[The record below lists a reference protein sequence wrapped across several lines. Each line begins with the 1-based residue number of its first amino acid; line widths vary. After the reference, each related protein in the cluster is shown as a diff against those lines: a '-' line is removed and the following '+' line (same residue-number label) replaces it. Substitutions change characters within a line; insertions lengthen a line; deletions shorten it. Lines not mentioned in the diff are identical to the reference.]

1 MNVSRRSL
9 ILGAAGAGAAVA
21 VPTLL
26 PFRADS
32 GAPARLP
39 ASKFPEM
46 FTVPFAHAPV
56 AQPIRRDAT
65 TDYYRIS
72 LEQFTAELL
81 PGIATSMYGY
91 NGSFPGPTIRA
102 TRGRTVIA
110 RFENNLPS
118 MHPAW
123 AYESFANIHL
133 HGGAS
138 LPQYDGYASDIIHP
152 GHYKDYVWLNTECGR
167 SAWYHDH
174 AMHHTSLNVY
184 AGLAGRYLVDDPAEF
199 ALGLPRGEF
208 DVSLQLSD
216 AMFQADGGLYA
227 SLVNTKGL
235 WGDVLLVNGRPWPVM
250 KVKRRK
256 YRFRMVNACGSR
268 TFFLRLSTGDP
279 MVVVGSDAGLAPAP
293 IPVPAFRITNGER
306 YDFVV
311 DFAEYPAGTRV
322 ELINDSLPYNDDY
335 PTTGKVMA
343 FDVVDDAFDPAN
355 NDVPRELAP
364 SNPVMTTPTPAQPTI
379 RNIKT
384 IRQGGEWTINGNTWN
399 DVIDSQYGLVEATVL
414 KGATE
419 IWEFQN
425 NSGGW
430 SHPMHVHGVDARIIS
445 RNGMAPYAYENCPKD
460 VFRLGENETIRV
472 QMTFREPGKYMI
484 HCHNVVHEDHDMMS
498 QYECIDPNGPAADSP
513 FSASAEPLLGAREL

>member
-1 MNVSRRSL
+1 MWTRR
-9 ILGAAGAGAAVA
+9 V
-21 VPTLL
+21 
-26 PFRADS
+26 DS

-39 ASKFPEM
+39 SSKLPAQFS
-46 FTVPFAHAPV
+46 VPFAPAPV

-65 TDYYRIS
+65 TDYYRITMDAV
-72 LEQFTAELL
+72 TAEIIPGLPTLL
-81 PGIATSMYGY
+81 YGY
-91 NGSFPGPTIRA
+91 NGTVPGPTIRA
-102 TRGRTVIA
+102 ARGRTVVA

-123 AYESFANIHL
+123 AYESFTAVHL

-152 GHYKDYVWLNTECGR
+152 GQYKDYVWLNTECAR

-184 AGLAGRYLVDDPAEF
+184 SGLAGRYLVEDEVER
-199 ALGLPRGEF
+199 ALPLPRGEY
-208 DVSLQLSD
+208 DVSLHLTD
-216 AMFQADGGLYA
+216 VMFQADGGLFA
-227 SLVNTKGL
+227 SLKDTKGL
-235 WGDVLLVNGRPWPVM
+235 WGDVLMVNGRPWPVM

-256 YRFRMVNACGSR
+256 YRFRMVNGCGSR
-268 TFFLRLSTGDP
+268 TFFLRLSTGDA
-279 MVVVGSDAGLAPAP
+279 MVMVGSDAGLAAAP
-293 IPVPAFRITNGER
+293 IPVPSFRITNGER

-311 DFAEYPAGTRV
+311 DFAKYRAGTRV

-343 FDVVDDAFDPAN
+343 FDVVDDGFDPSN
-355 NDVPRELAP
+355 NDVPSELAP
-364 SNPVMTTPTPAQPTI
+364 NNPVMTTPTPTKPTV

-384 IRQGGEWTINGNTWN
+384 IRQGGEWTINRHTWN
-399 DVIDSQYGLVEATVL
+399 DVIDSEYTLVESTVRV
-414 KGATE
+414 GDTE
-419 IWEFQN
+419 VWEFQN

-445 RNGMAPYAYENCPKD
+445 RNGKAPYAYENMPKD
-460 VFRLGENETIRV
+460 TFRLGENETIRV
-472 QMTFREPGKYMI
+472 QMTFHQAGKFMI

-498 QYECIDPNGPAADSP
+498 QYECIDAAGNGGPSP
-513 FSASAEPLLGAREL
+513 FAALAEDLQGASEL